1 MEGKKERSGQRQGSA
16 VQALSGSRTPEAAL
30 TDGGGGDSGSAAA
43 PRLDVCRWAGRSV
56 GGTVGRLFGCGR
68 RGAER
73 QKERLLIQQ
82 RTASE
87 GGGGGERAHGGRHE
101 AQAGGREG
109 GRVMDTGLSIMSTDG
124 PPSFR
129 PPWGHLPTSAPA
141 HSNRSCGVCSR
152 KFARM

>member
-16 VQALSGSRTPEAAL
+16 VQALSGSRTPEGAL

-109 GRVMDTGLSIMSTDG
+109 GREGDGHGTEHNVDRRSAVLPPAVGASTYICTC
-124 PPSFR
+124 PQ
-129 PPWGHLPTSAPA
+129 
-141 HSNRSCGVCSR
+141 
-152 KFARM
+152 

>member
-43 PRLDVCRWAGRSV
+43 PRMDGCRWAGR
-56 GGTVGRLFGCGR
+56 TDGRLFGCGR
-68 RGAER
+68 RGAKR

-87 GGGGGERAHGGRHE
+87 GGGGGEGAH
-101 AQAGGREG
+101 
-109 GRVMDTGLSIMSTDG
+109 
-124 PPSFR
+124 
-129 PPWGHLPTSAPA
+129 
-141 HSNRSCGVCSR
+141 
-152 KFARM
+152 ARGAA